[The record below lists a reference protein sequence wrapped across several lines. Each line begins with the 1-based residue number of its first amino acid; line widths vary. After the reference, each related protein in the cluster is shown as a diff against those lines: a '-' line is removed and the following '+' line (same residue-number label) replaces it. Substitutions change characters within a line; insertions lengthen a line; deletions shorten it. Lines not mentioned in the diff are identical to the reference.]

1 MELSEQ
7 MEEGF
12 RAEFSPLLDKGGS
25 RRGVLRPEEK
35 IFEEFMTDTAAF
47 QIDAETDQRDESK
60 HSFTSETFSGFLT
73 KGEMLKA
80 MASTIPQSADLTFCG
95 KSIKTP
101 S

>member
-47 QIDAETDQRDESK
+47 QTDAETDQLDESK
-60 HSFTSETFSGFLT
+60 HSFT
-73 KGEMLKA
+73 GEILFGIFNKRGN
-80 MASTIPQSADLTFCG
+80 I
-95 KSIKTP
+95 
-101 S
+101 